1 MQYIVL
7 GLGNPGEEYRNSR
20 HNAGKNS
27 VEFFANSNNF
37 SEFKS
42 KTVGRSKLLEAKG
55 KIGKDNI
62 SAVLPE
68 VFMNLN
74 GKILLPYIKSVK
86 AAERLVVVYDD
97 IDLPLGKIKIS
108 FNRGTGGHKG
118 LESVTKTIKTKDFV
132 RVRIGVSKMGTKGA
146 VKKPV
151 GEDDVVKFLLGKFSP
166 SEQEKL
172 KSIQDTISDSI
183 KMIISEG
190 RERAMTEFN

>member
-27 VEFFANSNNF
+27 VEFFANANNF

-86 AAERLVVVYDD
+86 AAERLIVVYDD

-132 RVRIGVSKMGTKGA
+132 RVRIGVSKMGVKGV
-146 VKKPV
+146 VKKPA

-166 SEQEKL
+166 NEQEKL
-172 KSIQDTISDSI
+172 KSIQSIISDSI

>member
-27 VEFFANSNNF
+27 VEFFANANNF

-86 AAERLVVVYDD
+86 AAERLIVVYDD

-132 RVRIGVSKMGTKGA
+132 RVRIGVSKMGVKGV

-166 SEQEKL
+166 NEQEKL
-172 KSIQDTISDSI
+172 KSIQGIISDSI